1 MSDLD
6 SSRLLIFVSASAR
19 VYAREKERSH
29 KLFIK
34 NNCDSRICLS
44 KHVVN
49 YEGLY
54 YGNATKEQYI
64 YIYISSPP
72 DVLIGGIEQ
81 SAVITYSLNL
91 LSYELEIMHI
101 LLLVVY
107 RYLTVDY
114 LAITCVIT
122 AKMYVKGSCVSLIL
136 IKIVNSF
143 FLIIFNIFAKSLLG

>member
-1 MSDLD
+1 MTLFGYDYRALLEALEIIPVFDNTSLVLSRSQVLLIHTPSKWSSMSDLD
-6 SSRLLIFVSASAR
+6 SNRLLVFVSASAR

-64 YIYISSPP
+64 CVSSPP

-91 LSYELEIMHI
+91 L
-101 LLLVVY
+101 
-107 RYLTVDY
+107 RT
-114 LAITCVIT
+114 
-122 AKMYVKGSCVSLIL
+122 
-136 IKIVNSF
+136 N
-143 FLIIFNIFAKSLLG
+143 

>member
-1 MSDLD
+1 MSD
-6 SSRLLIFVSASAR
+6 SSRLLVFVSASAR

-44 KHVVN
+44 KHVIN

-64 YIYISSPP
+64 CVSSPP

-91 LSYELEIMHI
+91 L
-101 LLLVVY
+101 
-107 RYLTVDY
+107 RT
-114 LAITCVIT
+114 
-122 AKMYVKGSCVSLIL
+122 
-136 IKIVNSF
+136 N
-143 FLIIFNIFAKSLLG
+143 